1 MSTAMP
7 ISGLGVVGALL
18 LLGCL
23 WLYRAALP
31 KPIPGLPYKKGS
43 EKRLLGDAPDIIEWQ
58 KETKEVFSYMRKL
71 ALDLKAPV
79 FQMFMRP
86 FGKPWVILTDFREA
100 FDICATRKDEFDR
113 SAFTGEVF
121 GPIVPESHISF
132 LTDDRWR
139 SHRNLMRDV
148 MSNSFVSEVITP
160 RIYKYVAELV
170 SLWRDK
176 ARLAQGRPF
185 DAESDVARCLIDF
198 ITSANFG
205 YDVKALETHHATLH
219 GDVPVGTSGVNR
231 DVPMSF
237 KNGMESEACA
247 ALIKM
252 TDGVAMAVRS
262 PFPKILVPLAYR
274 FLPSYSEAKRYTYDM
289 ISNQVNAAWTR
300 FSSKNV
306 GEKRADEQE
315 VRSALEL
322 LVQRESQMARKENR
336 ERKFDLP
343 IVRDELLAF
352 LFAGQVTTGAALG
365 WALKYLTMHQE
376 VQKQLRAELRASHK
390 RATEA
395 GEMPTSQEIA
405 QANLPYLD
413 AFLAESHRFAVTISC
428 MIRHTTKET
437 TVLGNRIPKGVDVF
451 MLTNG
456 PSYKMPALPVDEA
469 TRSRTSQ
476 DAKDKYGMWDESNMG
491 EFRPERWLERTENG
505 EVRYNAL
512 AGPSIPFGVGPRGCF
527 GLKWATLVLKTLVT
541 LVVWNFDLQ
550 EIPEELSGTAAK
562 DSASHSAQQVFVR
575 LAVLSE

>member
-1 MSTAMP
+1 MSYHQ
-7 ISGLGVVGALL
+7 IL
-18 LLGCL
+18 
-23 WLYRAALP
+23 
-31 KPIPGLPYKKGS
+31 
-43 EKRLLGDAPDIIEWQ
+43 EWQ
-58 KETKEVFSYMRKL
+58 NETKEVFSYFRKL

-86 FGKPWVILTDFREA
+86 FGQPWVILTDFREA
-100 FDICATRKDEFDR
+100 FDICATRKEEFDR

-121 GPIVPESHISF
+121 GPIVPESHIQF

-139 SHRNLMRDV
+139 DHRNLMRDT
-148 MSNSFVSEVITP
+148 MSKGFVSDVIAP
-160 RIYKYVAELV
+160 RIHKYVAELV
-170 SLWRDK
+170 SLWHDK

-205 YDVKALETHHATLH
+205 FDVKALQAHHASLD
-219 GDVPVGTSGVNR
+219 GIMPVGSSGVNR
-231 DVPMSF
+231 DIPMSF
-237 KNGMESEACA
+237 KDGMESEACA

-262 PFPKILVPLAYR
+262 PFPRILVPLAYR
-274 FLPSYSEAKRYTYDM
+274 FLPSYSGAKRYTYDM
-289 ISNQVNAAWTR
+289 ISNQVNEAWTR
-300 FSSKNV
+300 FSSSKKAGALAL
-306 GEKRADEQE
+306 GERADEQE

-336 ERKFDLP
+336 ERKFNLP

-365 WALKYLTMHQE
+365 WALKYLTMHRE
-376 VQKQLRAELRASHK
+376 VQKQLRSELRATHK
-390 RATEA
+390 RAVEA
-395 GEMPTSQEIA
+395 GDIPTSHEIA
-405 QANLPYLD
+405 EANLPYLD
-413 AFLAESHRFAVTISC
+413 AFLAENHRFAVTISC
-428 MIRHTTKET
+428 MIRHTIKDT
-437 TVLGNRIPKGVDVF
+437 TVLGHRIPKGTDVF

-456 PSYKMPALPVDEA
+456 PGYHMPATPVDEM
-469 TRSRTSQ
+469 TRSKSSQ
-476 DAKDKYGMWDESNMG
+476 DAKDKYGTWDESDMSQ
-491 EFRPERWLERTENG
+491 FRPERWLERTENG

-527 GLKWATLVLKTLVT
+527 GIKWATLVLKTLVT

-575 LAVLSE
+575 LASISE